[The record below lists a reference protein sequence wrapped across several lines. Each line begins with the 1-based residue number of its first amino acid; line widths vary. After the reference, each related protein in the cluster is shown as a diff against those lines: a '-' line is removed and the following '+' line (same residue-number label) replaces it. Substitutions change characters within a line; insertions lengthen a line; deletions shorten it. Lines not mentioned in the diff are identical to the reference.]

1 MRDIEDFY
9 DEVKDDIPII
19 RLDIASFEKRI
30 REFIKIN
37 NIQLKM
43 GNMSKTLVALT
54 PEAASIPAPKLK
66 EISWL
71 RTVHYV

>member
-1 MRDIEDFY
+1 MRDIKDFY

-37 NIQLKM
+37 NIQLEV
-43 GNMSKTLVALT
+43 GNMSKALVALT